1 MNIIKRN
8 GNEVA
13 FEADKIGEAISKANK
28 SIKDIDRI
36 SDETIKDIQ
45 KKIEDICLKSR
56 HTVSVE
62 EVQDMVEKELYN
74 VHAYS
79 LMKSYMLYRYD
90 RSLAR
95 KKNTIDDSILTL
107 LNDSNEEIKQENS
120 NKNPTIISVQRD
132 YMAGEV
138 SKDIVRRYLFP
149 KDLMESHDSGELHI
163 HDMDY
168 IGQKSHNCDLLAL
181 DDMLQN
187 GTVISGTKID
197 KPNSFSTACNVA
209 TQIIAQV
216 ASSQYGGCSFSL
228 SHLIPFIDVSRNKI
242 RKQVIE
248 ESKEFDIEINEEK
261 INKIVEKRLFNEIK
275 NGIQTIQYQLVTL
288 QTTNG
293 QAPFVTMFMYINEV
307 PEGQAKKDLVTAIEE
322 VLKQRILGV
331 KNEKGEYITVAF
343 PKLIYVLEE
352 DNIKPGTKYWYLT
365 ELAAK
370 CTAKRLVPDYVSEK
384 KMLEYKV
391 DKNGEGHCYTPMGC
405 RSFLTPYI
413 DPETGKPKYYGRLT
427 KMLSRL
433 KIV

>member
-8 GNEVA
+8 GSEVT
-13 FEADKIGEAISKANK
+13 FESNKIGEAIAKANV
-28 SIKDIDRI
+28 SVNELDRI
-36 SDETIKDIQ
+36 SEEQILAIQNTIQDY
-45 KKIEDICLKSR
+45 CLKSS

-62 EVQDMVEKELYN
+62 EVQDLVEKELYN
-74 VHAYS
+74 IKAYN
-79 LMKSYMLYRYD
+79 LMKSYMIYRYD
-90 RSLAR
+90 RSIAR
-95 KKNTIDDSILTL
+95 KKNTTDDSILTL

-149 KDLMESHDSGELHI
+149 KDLMESHDNGEIHI

-168 IGQKSHNCDLLAL
+168 IGQKAHNCDLLAL

-187 GTVISGTKID
+187 GTVISGTRID
-197 KPNSFSTACNVA
+197 KPNSFATACNVA

-242 RKQVIE
+242 RNQVIE
-248 ESKEFDIEINEEK
+248 EAAAFKIDIDEEK
-261 INKIVEKRLFNEIK
+261 LNAIVEKRLFNEIK

-293 QAPFVTMFMYINEV
+293 QAPFVTMFMHINEV
-307 PEGQAKKDLVTAIEE
+307 PEGKTRDDLLVAIEE

-331 KNEKGEYITVAF
+331 KNEKGEYIAVAF
-343 PKLIYVLEE
+343 PKLIYVLQE
-352 DNIKPGTKYWYLT
+352 DNARPGTKYWYLT
-365 ELAAK
+365 KLAAE
-370 CTAKRLVPDYVSEK
+370 CSAKRLVPDYVSEK

-405 RSFLTPYI
+405 RSFLTPYV

>member
-138 SKDIVRRYLFP
+138 SKDIVRRYIFP

-248 ESKEFDIEINEEK
+248 ESKEFDIEIE
-261 INKIVEKRLFNEIK
+261 R
-275 NGIQTIQYQLVTL
+275 TLVC
-288 QTTNG
+288 
-293 QAPFVTMFMYINEV
+293 V
-307 PEGQAKKDLVTAIEE
+307 
-322 VLKQRILGV
+322 
-331 KNEKGEYITVAF
+331 
-343 PKLIYVLEE
+343 
-352 DNIKPGTKYWYLT
+352 
-365 ELAAK
+365 
-370 CTAKRLVPDYVSEK
+370 
-384 KMLEYKV
+384 
-391 DKNGEGHCYTPMGC
+391 
-405 RSFLTPYI
+405 
-413 DPETGKPKYYGRLT
+413 
-427 KMLSRL
+427 
-433 KIV
+433 

>member
-13 FEADKIGEAISKANK
+13 FEANKIGEAISKANK

-36 SDETIKDIQ
+36 SDETIKNIQ
-45 KKIEDICLKSR
+45 KKIENNCLNSH

-74 VHAYS
+74 VHAYT
-79 LMKSYMLYRYD
+79 LMKAYMLYRYD
-90 RSLAR
+90 RSIAR

-138 SKDIVRRYLFP
+138 SKDIVRRYIFP
-149 KDLMESHDSGELHI
+149 KDLMESHDNGELHI

-248 ESKEFDIEINEEK
+248 ESKEFDIEIDEEK
-261 INKIVEKRLFNEIK
+261 INKIVEKRLGKGSLGFESELAKNIENKDDVLKNINQHDLVKYGLIPELIGRIPIITVLQELDKEALVKIMTEPKNSIVKQYTKLFEMDDVKLEFEPRALEAMADITLERKTGARGLRSVFEAVLGDLMFTVPSDYSIEKIVGNNLFMVLGYTLLLTNKSRKPIVLHAKDIK
-275 NGIQTIQYQLVTL
+275 N
-288 QTTNG
+288 
-293 QAPFVTMFMYINEV
+293 A
-307 PEGQAKKDLVTAIEE
+307 
-322 VLKQRILGV
+322 
-331 KNEKGEYITVAF
+331 
-343 PKLIYVLEE
+343 
-352 DNIKPGTKYWYLT
+352 
-365 ELAAK
+365 
-370 CTAKRLVPDYVSEK
+370 
-384 KMLEYKV
+384 
-391 DKNGEGHCYTPMGC
+391 
-405 RSFLTPYI
+405 
-413 DPETGKPKYYGRLT
+413 
-427 KMLSRL
+427 
-433 KIV
+433 

>member
-13 FEADKIGEAISKANK
+13 FEANKIGEAISKANK

-36 SDETIKDIQ
+36 SDETIKNIQ
-45 KKIEDICLKSR
+45 KKIENNCLNSH

-74 VHAYS
+74 VHAYT
-79 LMKSYMLYRYD
+79 LMKAYMLYRYD
-90 RSLAR
+90 RSIAR

-138 SKDIVRRYLFP
+138 SKDIVRRYIFP
-149 KDLMESHDSGELHI
+149 KDLMESHDNGELHI

-248 ESKEFDIEINEEK
+248 ESKEFDIEIDEEK
-261 INKIVEKRLFNEIK
+261 INKIVEKRLGKGSLGFESELAKNIENKDDVLKNINQHDLVKYGLIPELIGRIPIITVLQELDKEALVKIMTEPKNSIVKQYTKLFEMDDVKLEFEPRALEAMADITLERKTGARGLRSVFEAVLGDLMFTVPSDYSIEKIVVTEDSVKNSTQPLLLTNKSRKPIVLHAKDIK
-275 NGIQTIQYQLVTL
+275 N
-288 QTTNG
+288 
-293 QAPFVTMFMYINEV
+293 A
-307 PEGQAKKDLVTAIEE
+307 
-322 VLKQRILGV
+322 
-331 KNEKGEYITVAF
+331 
-343 PKLIYVLEE
+343 
-352 DNIKPGTKYWYLT
+352 
-365 ELAAK
+365 
-370 CTAKRLVPDYVSEK
+370 
-384 KMLEYKV
+384 
-391 DKNGEGHCYTPMGC
+391 
-405 RSFLTPYI
+405 
-413 DPETGKPKYYGRLT
+413 
-427 KMLSRL
+427 
-433 KIV
+433 